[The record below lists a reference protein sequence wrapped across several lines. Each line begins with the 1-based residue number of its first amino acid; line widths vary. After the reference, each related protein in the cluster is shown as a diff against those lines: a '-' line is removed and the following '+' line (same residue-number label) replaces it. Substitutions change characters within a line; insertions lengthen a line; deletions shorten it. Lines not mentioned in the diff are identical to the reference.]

1 MEEIKK
7 DGIQTYLT
15 EKGAYIFAILIA
27 VAFFWWL
34 YGLVGVYA
42 LVALFGVAIIITIIK
57 IGIVFFTHYL
67 EINREVGKNKSIF

>member
-1 MEEIKK
+1 MDLSIWKIISGQKEDIKE

-15 EKGAYIFAILIA
+15 EKVAYLFTILIG

-42 LVALFGVAIIITIIK
+42 LVVFFLVATIVAIIKVNIML
-57 IGIVFFTHYL
+57 FL
-67 EINREVGKNKSIF
+67 